1 VNVTNGNAITG
12 YHYTGMK
19 VANTF
24 SSKANRVFNVTL
36 EKDEVVSKE
45 SFEERGTMLDASQIV
60 SKKAEINPLTL
71 PTVEPLSTSG
81 KKDSDFSKIAH
92 YQANRALVYK
102 NIEKLLPFY
111 NKSTIVKYGNL

>member
-1 VNVTNGNAITG
+1 MAGYLWDRTSGEEKHAGELTNVLSDVNVTNGNAITG

-60 SKKAEINPLTL
+60 SKK
-71 PTVEPLSTSG
+71 
-81 KKDSDFSKIAH
+81 
-92 YQANRALVYK
+92 R
-102 NIEKLLPFY
+102 
-111 NKSTIVKYGNL
+111 NKSLSLYQRWNPSQQVARKTVIFLR